1 MWLFCDPVDCSPPSS
16 SVHGISQ
23 ANILE
28 WVVISFSSGS
38 YQPRNWTHVFCIA
51 GGFFTT
57 EPPGK
62 PICVCVC
69 VCVYIFFST
78 QMIVSTLRYWKALQ
92 TKKIFHSVN
101 HLTLQ
106 VADDGG
112 LNLDPLRALI
122 LVSDPAL
129 VSNGTCGSSTEDS
142 CPATGPNVST
152 NRAERALQFYFSQ
165 GSPGSVICMWP

>member
-1 MWLFCDPVDCSPPSS
+1 MGCHFFL
-16 SVHGISQ
+16 Q
-23 ANILE
+23 RILPTQE
-28 WVVISFSSGS
+28 LNPCLLHCRRILYHWATREAHMRV
-38 YQPRNWTHVFCIA
+38 
-51 GGFFTT
+51 
-57 EPPGK
+57 
-62 PICVCVC
+62 CVCVC
-69 VCVYIFFST
+69 VCVCVFFST

>member
-1 MWLFCDPVDCSPPSS
+1 MGFPRQTYWNGLSFLSPADLTNP
-16 SVHGISQ
+16 GIEPMSFALQ
-23 ANILE
+23 ADSLPL
-28 WVVISFSSGS
+28 SHQGS
-38 YQPRNWTHVFCIA
+38 PYA
-51 GGFFTT
+51 
-57 EPPGK
+57 
-62 PICVCVC
+62 CVCVC
-69 VCVYIFFST
+69 VCVCILFHTDDSEH
-78 QMIVSTLRYWKALQ
+78 IKVLKSSAD
-92 TKKIFHSVN
+92 KKIFHSVN

>member
-1 MWLFCDPVDCSPPSS
+1 MGFPRQTYWNGLSFLSPGDLTNP
-16 SVHGISQ
+16 GIEPMSFALQ
-23 ANILE
+23 ADSLPL
-28 WVVISFSSGS
+28 SHQGS
-38 YQPRNWTHVFCIA
+38 PYA
-51 GGFFTT
+51 
-57 EPPGK
+57 
-62 PICVCVC
+62 CVCVC
-69 VCVYIFFST
+69 VFFST
-78 QMIVSTLRYWKALQ
+78 QMIVNTLRHWKALQ
-92 TKKIFHSVN
+92 RKKIFHSVN
-101 HLTLQ
+101 HMTLQ

-165 GSPGSVICMWP
+165 GSPGPVICMWP